1 VPYLWRG
8 VTERG
13 RLGNWRGHRSV
24 LRNNECCPS
33 PISRPA
39 KTIDLDMVSGRAPRN
54 AARRS
59 HPRCDP
65 IRVVDWSRP
74 PVRNACPAPPIG
86 CPEGV
91 RIGAFDGPTGCCGC
105 SCDGCG
111 HGGATRWCWFS
122 RRPSIGGTA
131 IGLFAAGGAVRDVLD
146 DHASMCCVA
155 ISLGAW
161 LRRIACGVR
170 REFTANCSSSESSFQ
185 NAPCRVTCETG
196 RRDRHRPG
204 AHLSRITWASS
215 NSTRECCH
223 RTCGR

>member
-1 VPYLWRG
+1 ML
-8 VTERG
+8 
-13 RLGNWRGHRSV
+13 SV
-24 LRNNECCPS
+24 AN
-33 PISRPA
+33 
-39 KTIDLDMVSGRAPRN
+39 
-54 AARRS
+54 
-59 HPRCDP
+59 
-65 IRVVDWSRP
+65 
-74 PVRNACPAPPIG
+74 
-86 CPEGV
+86 
-91 RIGAFDGPTGCCGC
+91 
-105 SCDGCG
+105 
-111 HGGATRWCWFS
+111 

-223 RTCGR
+223 QTCGRWPRRRVAPYVSASFVRLAAWVEAMRAV

>member
-1 VPYLWRG
+1 ML
-8 VTERG
+8 
-13 RLGNWRGHRSV
+13 SV
-24 LRNNECCPS
+24 AN
-33 PISRPA
+33 
-39 KTIDLDMVSGRAPRN
+39 
-54 AARRS
+54 
-59 HPRCDP
+59 
-65 IRVVDWSRP
+65 
-74 PVRNACPAPPIG
+74 
-86 CPEGV
+86 
-91 RIGAFDGPTGCCGC
+91 
-105 SCDGCG
+105 
-111 HGGATRWCWFS
+111 

-185 NAPCRVTCETG
+185 NAPCRFTCETG

-215 NSTRECCH
+215 NSHANVVTRRAGDDLVDALP
-223 RTCGR
+223 RTYQPVSSDWLRGSRPCALLS